1 MIVFMD
7 SSSEVSG
14 KSSEL
19 SGRGILMDT
28 NLFGK
33 VMVDT
38 CSFLVHILAKCN
50 VSFLDDV
57 LVYSS

>member
-19 SGRGILMDT
+19 SGRGILMDA
-28 NLFGK
+28 NLSGK
-33 VMVDT
+33 VVVDT
-38 CSFLVHILAKCN
+38 CSFIAHISTQCGI
-50 VSFLDDV
+50 
-57 LVYSS
+57 SSLG